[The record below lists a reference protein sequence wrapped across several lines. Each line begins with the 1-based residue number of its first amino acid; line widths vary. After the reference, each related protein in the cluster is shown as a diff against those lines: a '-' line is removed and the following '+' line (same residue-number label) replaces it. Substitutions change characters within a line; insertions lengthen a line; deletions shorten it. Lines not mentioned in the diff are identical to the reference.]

1 MIAQARG
8 LEPRAGAAKE
18 PRRTHARAVRV
29 LRYLLPAMALFL
41 IGLMVAWPQLM
52 GSGGGLIA
60 PMLAPGQI
68 DGADVMRMHNP
79 RYVGRTS
86 DAEPFEVTAASAHLD
101 PTQPNRIHLDQ
112 LAADIATAGTR
123 QVRLLAVSG
132 IYDRDAEDVN
142 LSGGIELTTSD
153 GYRFETPSAL
163 LKLDRGRVVGREP
176 IAGSG
181 PSGTI
186 AAERFEFQDGGGV
199 LRFNGRV
206 RVTLHPRS
214 NVRS

>member
-1 MIAQARG
+1 MTAGARG
-8 LEPRAGAAKE
+8 LEPRAGAPRQ
-18 PRRTHARAVRV
+18 PRRAYARAVRV
-29 LRYLLPAMALFL
+29 LRYVLPAIALCL
-41 IGLMVAWPQLM
+41 IGLVMAWPQLV

-68 DGADVMRMHNP
+68 GGADVMRMHNP

-86 DAEPFEVTAASAHLD
+86 EAEPFEVTAASAYLD
-101 PTQPNRIHLDQ
+101 PSRPNRVHLDQ
-112 LAADIATAGTR
+112 LAADIARAGTR
-123 QVRLLAVSG
+123 QVRLVAVSG
-132 IYDRDAEDVN
+132 IYDRDTEDVN

-163 LKLDRGRVVGREP
+163 LKLKRGRVVGQEP
-176 IAGSG
+176 IAGAG

-186 AAERFEFQDGGGV
+186 AAERFEFRDGGEV
-199 LRFNGRV
+199 LRFTGGV

-214 NVRS
+214 DVRS

>member
-1 MIAQARG
+1 MTAGARG
-8 LEPRAGAAKE
+8 FEPRAGAASR
-18 PRRTHARAVRV
+18 PRRASTRVVRV
-29 LRYLLPAMALFL
+29 LRYVLPAIALLL
-41 IGLMVAWPQLM
+41 IGLVVAWPQLM
-52 GSGGGLIA
+52 GNGGGLIV
-60 PMLAPGQI
+60 PMLAPGQM
-68 DGADVMRMHNP
+68 DGADVMRMHHP

-86 DAEPFEVTAASAHLD
+86 SAEPFEVTAASAHLD
-101 PTQPNRIHLDQ
+101 PIQPNRIYLDQ
-112 LAADIATAGTR
+112 LAADIATSGTR
-123 QVRLLAVSG
+123 QVRLVAVSG

-163 LKLDRGRVVGREP
+163 LKLDRGRVIGEEP
-176 IAGSG
+176 IAGTG

-186 AAERFEFQDGGGV
+186 AAQRFEFRDGGEV

-214 NVRS
+214 DVRS

>member
-8 LEPRAGAAKE
+8 FWPRAGVATQ
-18 PRRTHARAVRV
+18 PRPAYARVVRV
-29 LRYLLPAMALFL
+29 MRYVLPAVALFL
-41 IGLMVAWPQLM
+41 IGLVVAWPQLI
-52 GSGGGLIA
+52 GSGGGLMA
-60 PMLAPGQI
+60 PILAPGQI
-68 DGADVMRMHNP
+68 DGADVMRMQNP

-101 PTQPNRIHLDQ
+101 PTRPNRIHLDQ
-112 LAADIATAGTR
+112 LAADITTAGTR

-132 IYDRDAEDVN
+132 IYDRTTEDVN
-142 LSGGIELTTSD
+142 LSGGIEVTTSD

-163 LKLDRGRVVGREP
+163 LRLDRGRVVGQEP

-186 AAERFEFQDGGGV
+186 AAERFEFRDGGDV

-206 RVTLHPRS
+206 RVTLHPRPD
-214 NVRS
+214 VRS

>member
-1 MIAQARG
+1 MMARVRG
-8 LEPRAGAAKE
+8 FEPRAGVAMQ
-18 PRRTHARAVRV
+18 PRRASTRAVRV
-29 LRYLLPAMALFL
+29 LRYLLPAIALFL
-41 IGLMVAWPQLM
+41 IGLVVAWPQLM

-60 PMLAPGQI
+60 PMLTVDQI
-68 DGADVMRMHNP
+68 NGADVMRMLNP

-86 DAEPFEVTAASAHLD
+86 NAEPFEVTAASAHLD
-101 PTQPNRIHLDQ
+101 PSRPNRIHLDE

-123 QVRLLAVSG
+123 QLRLLAVSG
-132 IYDRDAEDVN
+132 IYDRDTADVS

-163 LKLDRGRVVGREP
+163 LKLDHGRVVGQEP

-186 AAERFEFQDGGGV
+186 AAERFEFRDGGEV
-199 LRFNGRV
+199 LHFNGRV

-214 NVRS
+214 DVRS

>member
-1 MIAQARG
+1 V
-8 LEPRAGAAKE
+8 
-18 PRRTHARAVRV
+18 VRV
-29 LRYLLPAMALFL
+29 LRYVLPAIALLL
-41 IGLMVAWPQLM
+41 IGLVVAWPQLM
-52 GSGGGLIA
+52 GNGGGLIV
-60 PMLAPGQI
+60 PMLAPGQM
-68 DGADVMRMHNP
+68 DGADVMRMHHP

-86 DAEPFEVTAASAHLD
+86 SAEPFEVTAASAHLD
-101 PTQPNRIHLDQ
+101 PIQPNRIYLDQ
-112 LAADIATAGTR
+112 LAADIATSGTR
-123 QVRLLAVSG
+123 QVRLVAVSG

-163 LKLDRGRVVGREP
+163 LKLDRGRVIGEEP
-176 IAGSG
+176 IAGTG

-186 AAERFEFQDGGGV
+186 AAQRFEFRDGGEV

-214 NVRS
+214 DVRS

>member
-1 MIAQARG
+1 MIVGMRG
-8 LEPRAGAAKE
+8 LEPRAGAAT
-18 PRRTHARAVRV
+18 RARDSYTRVVRV
-29 LRYLLPAMALFL
+29 LRYVLPAIALLL
-41 IGLMVAWPQLM
+41 IGLVVAWPQLM
-52 GSGGGLIA
+52 GNGGGLIA
-60 PMLAPGQI
+60 PMLAPAQI

-112 LAADIATAGTR
+112 LAADIATRGRR

-132 IYDRDAEDVN
+132 IYDRDTENVN
-142 LSGGIELTTSD
+142 LRGGIELTTSD

-163 LKLDRGRVVGREP
+163 LRLDRGRVVGREP

-186 AAERFEFQDGGGV
+186 AADRFEFQEGGDV

-214 NVRS
+214 DVRS

>member
-1 MIAQARG
+1 MIAGMRG
-8 LEPRAGAAKE
+8 FEPRAGAAAQ
-18 PRRTHARAVRV
+18 ARPAYTRLVRV
-29 LRYLLPAMALFL
+29 LRYVLPAIALLL
-41 IGLMVAWPQLM
+41 IGLVVAWPQLM
-52 GSGGGLIA
+52 GSGAGLIA

-86 DAEPFEVTAASAHLD
+86 DAEPLEETAASAHLD
-101 PTQPNRIHLDQ
+101 PTRPNRIHLDQ

-142 LSGGIELTTSD
+142 LTGGIELTTSD
-153 GYRFETPSAL
+153 GYRFETPSAF
-163 LKLDRGRVVGREP
+163 LKLDRGRVVGQEP

-186 AAERFEFQDGGGV
+186 AAERFEFRDGGDV

-214 NVRS
+214 DVRS

>member
-1 MIAQARG
+1 V
-8 LEPRAGAAKE
+8 
-18 PRRTHARAVRV
+18 VRV
-29 LRYLLPAMALFL
+29 LRYLLPAIALFL
-41 IGLMVAWPQLM
+41 IGLVIAWPQLV
-52 GSGGGLIA
+52 GSGAGLIA

-86 DAEPFEVTAASAHLD
+86 DAEPFEVTAASAHLN
-101 PTQPNRIHLDQ
+101 PSQPNRIHLNE
-112 LAADIATAGTR
+112 LAADIASTGTR

-132 IYDRDAEDVN
+132 VYDRDTADVN

-163 LKLDRGRVVGREP
+163 LKLDRGRVVGHEP

-186 AAERFEFQDGGGV
+186 AAERFEFRDGGEV
-199 LRFNGRV
+199 LHFTGRV
-206 RVTLHPRS
+206 RVTLHPDS
-214 NVRS
+214 DVRS

>member
-8 LEPRAGAAKE
+8 LEPRAGAAMQ
-18 PRRTHARAVRV
+18 PRRTYVRAVRV
-29 LRYLLPAMALFL
+29 LRYVLPAIAAFL
-41 IGLMVAWPQLM
+41 IGLAVAWPQLV
-52 GSGGGLIA
+52 GNGGGLIA

-101 PTQPNRIHLDQ
+101 PTRPNRIHLDQ
-112 LAADIATAGTR
+112 LAADLATAGTR
-123 QVRLLAVSG
+123 QVRLVAVSG
-132 IYDRDAEDVN
+132 IYDRDTEDVN

-163 LKLDRGRVVGREP
+163 VKLDRGRVVGQEA

-186 AAERFEFQDGGGV
+186 AAQRFEFRDGGDV

-214 NVRS
+214 DVRS